1 MKPEIESIEI
11 SDMTIID
18 KVQAKLFQTGIA
30 LSAATI
36 LFNIVEGIISIY
48 YGYSDK
54 ALTLFG
60 FGFDSII
67 EAVSAIGIFVMIKRI
82 VKNPNSKRNNAEILA
97 LKITGTGFYFLS
109 AGLIISSILN
119 AYLGKTP
126 ETTVSGIIISVVSM
140 SVMYVLMKLKIS
152 TGTKL
157 NCQPIL
163 SDANCTKV
171 CIYMSLVLLTASL
184 IFKVTGFRYIDSIG
198 ALGIVYFSF
207 KEGKEAFEKAE
218 GIEHCDC
225 DK

>member
-1 MKPEIESIEI
+1 MKPVIESIEI
-11 SDMTIID
+11 SDIKIMD

-36 LFNIVEGIISIY
+36 LFNIVEGIVSIY

-82 VKNPNSKRNNAEILA
+82 MRNPNSQRNNAEILA

-140 SVMYVLMKLKIS
+140 SVMYILMKLKIS